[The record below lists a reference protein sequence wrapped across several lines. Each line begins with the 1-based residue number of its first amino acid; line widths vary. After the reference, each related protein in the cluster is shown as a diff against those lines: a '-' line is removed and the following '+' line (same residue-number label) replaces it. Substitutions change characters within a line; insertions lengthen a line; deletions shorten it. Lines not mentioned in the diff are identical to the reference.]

1 MITLLYIALEA
12 VAVLLLLHALY
23 GKKMRWDKYSVGFVV
38 LDCVLMSVIRFGK
51 MNQSVSM
58 IIYVLLIMY
67 CICEFG
73 TNVKQLVVNMILLAV
88 IMMGIELAALIIL
101 QSLGAGIK
109 GYEDISVVFANGII
123 VLIVLKMYKKLD
135 LYVISVSFQR
145 NGRLVAILLLLES
158 SLVFFLIFEYK
169 ILQGKVPVQTIIIS
183 GILVLTVILC
193 IHGLLYR
200 IKYQEKQAEL
210 EAYKTYSVAFS
221 DLITQI
227 RARQHE
233 FDNHISAL
241 CNLHYICKDY
251 DELVSEQSKYAKDV
265 IGNNRFH
272 RLLVSGNPVIAGF
285 LYGKLSSIQEQGIEV
300 TYTFHISEF
309 TSKIPVYLVVE
320 LIGNLLKNA
329 VEAVKTQQVEK
340 QIHLSCT
347 ENENEFCL
355 GVRNRSKK
363 IPLDEMGRFFE
374 KGYSSKGSGRGL
386 GLYNVKEICEKYGVD
401 IVCDNTEVDDKNWFF
416 IELHIKKSDET
427 NLRNKSEKV
436 SK

>member
-1 MITLLYIALEA
+1 MIISLLYVVFEA
-12 VAVLLLLHALY
+12 IAVLLLLHTLY
-23 GKKMRWDKYSVGFVV
+23 GKKICWNIYSIAFVV
-38 LDCVLMSVIRFGK
+38 IDYILMLATKLFGVSQNLSV
-51 MNQSVSM
+51 M
-58 IIYVLLIMY
+58 IYPLLAIYCFVQFKSKIQE
-67 CICEFG
+67 II
-73 TNVKQLVVNMILLAV
+73 VNIVLAV
-88 IMMGIELAALIIL
+88 IMLLGIQLIPLLVFGILGELLIGYENVDIVISNLIIL
-101 QSLGAGIK
+101 IIA
-109 GYEDISVVFANGII
+109 I
-123 VLIVLKMYKKLD
+123 VLYKKVD
-135 LYVISVSFQR
+135 LHTISLTFQR
-145 NGRLVAILLLLES
+145 NSKLIGLILLLES
-158 SLVFFLIFEYK
+158 TLVFLLIFQYK
-169 ILQGKVPVQTIIIS
+169 NAYGKVPIKYTVIS
-183 GILVLTVILC
+183 GIMVLIIILC

-210 EAYKTYSVAFS
+210 EAYKTYSAAFS

-251 DELVSEQSKYAKDV
+251 DELVQEQSKYAKDV
-265 IGNNRFH
+265 ISNNRFH
-272 RLLVSGNPVIAGF
+272 KLLVSGNPVIAGF

-320 LIGNLLKNA
+320 LVGNLLKNA

-355 GVRNRSKK
+355 GVRNRSEK
-363 IPLDEMGRFFE
+363 IPLDEIGRFFE

-401 IVCDNTEVDDKNWFF
+401 IVCDNTEIDDKNWFL
-416 IELHIKKSDET
+416 IELHIKKQTFSY
-427 NLRNKSEKV
+427 
-436 SK
+436 

>member
-1 MITLLYIALEA
+1 MIISLLYVVFEA
-12 VAVLLLLHALY
+12 IAVLLLLHTLY
-23 GKKMRWDKYSVGFVV
+23 GKKICWNIYSIAFVV
-38 LDCVLMSVIRFGK
+38 IDYILMLATKLFGVSQNLSV
-51 MNQSVSM
+51 M
-58 IIYVLLIMY
+58 IYPLLAIYCFVQFKSKIQE
-67 CICEFG
+67 II
-73 TNVKQLVVNMILLAV
+73 VNIVLAV
-88 IMMGIELAALIIL
+88 IMLLGIHLIPLLVFGILGELLIGYENVAIVISNLIIL
-101 QSLGAGIK
+101 IIA
-109 GYEDISVVFANGII
+109 I
-123 VLIVLKMYKKLD
+123 VLYKKVD
-135 LYVISVSFQR
+135 LHTISLTFQR
-145 NGRLVAILLLLES
+145 NSKLIGLILLLES
-158 SLVFFLIFEYK
+158 TLVFLLIFQYK
-169 ILQGKVPVQTIIIS
+169 NAYGKVPIKYTVIS
-183 GILVLTVILC
+183 GIMVLIIILC

-210 EAYKTYSVAFS
+210 EAYKTYSAAFS

-251 DELVSEQSKYAKDV
+251 DELVQEQSKYAKDV
-265 IGNNRFH
+265 ISNNRFH
-272 RLLVSGNPVIAGF
+272 KLLVSGNPVIAGF

-320 LIGNLLKNA
+320 LVGNLLKNA

-355 GVRNRSKK
+355 GVRNRSEK
-363 IPLDEMGRFFE
+363 IPLDEIGRFFE

-401 IVCDNTEVDDKNWFF
+401 IVCDNTEIDDKNWFL
-416 IELHIKKSDET
+416 IELHIKKQTFSY
-427 NLRNKSEKV
+427 
-436 SK
+436 

>member
-1 MITLLYIALEA
+1 MIISLLYVVFEA
-12 VAVLLLLHALY
+12 IAVLLLLHTLY
-23 GKKMRWDKYSVGFVV
+23 GKKICWNIYSIAFVV
-38 LDCVLMSVIRFGK
+38 IDYILMLATKLFGVSQNLSV
-51 MNQSVSM
+51 M
-58 IIYVLLIMY
+58 IYPLLAIYCFVQFKSKIQE
-67 CICEFG
+67 II
-73 TNVKQLVVNMILLAV
+73 VNIVLAV
-88 IMMGIELAALIIL
+88 IMLLGIQLIPLLVFGILGELLIGYENVAIVISNLIIL
-101 QSLGAGIK
+101 IMA
-109 GYEDISVVFANGII
+109 I
-123 VLIVLKMYKKLD
+123 VLYKKVD
-135 LYVISVSFQR
+135 LHTISLTFQR
-145 NGRLVAILLLLES
+145 NSKLIGLILLLES
-158 SLVFFLIFEYK
+158 TLVFLLIFQYK
-169 ILQGKVPVQTIIIS
+169 NAYGKVPIKYTVIS
-183 GILVLTVILC
+183 GIMVLIIILC

-210 EAYKTYSVAFS
+210 EAYKTYSAAFS

-251 DELVSEQSKYAKDV
+251 DELVQEQSKYAKDV
-265 IGNNRFH
+265 ISNNRFH
-272 RLLVSGNPVIAGF
+272 KLLVSGNPVIAGF

-320 LIGNLLKNA
+320 LVGNLLKNA

-355 GVRNRSKK
+355 GVRNRSEK
-363 IPLDEMGRFFE
+363 IPLDEIGRFFE

-401 IVCDNTEVDDKNWFF
+401 IVCDNTEIDDKNWFL
-416 IELHIKKSDET
+416 IELHIKKQTFSY
-427 NLRNKSEKV
+427 
-436 SK
+436 

>member
-1 MITLLYIALEA
+1 M
-12 VAVLLLLHALY
+12 
-23 GKKMRWDKYSVGFVV
+23 

-67 CICEFG
+67 CICKFG

-135 LYVISVSFQR
+135 LYAISVSFQR

-169 ILQGKVPVQTIIIS
+169 ILQGKVPVQTIIVS

-210 EAYKTYSVAFS
+210 EAYKTYSAAFS

-251 DELVSEQSKYAKDV
+251 DELVQEQSKYAKDV
-265 IGNNRFH
+265 ISNNRFH

-355 GVRNRSKK
+355 GVRNRSEK

-401 IVCDNTEVDDKNWFF
+401 IVCDNTEVDDKNWFL
-416 IELHIKKSDET
+416 IELHIKKSDEM
-427 NLRNKSEKV
+427 NLRNKSE

>member
-1 MITLLYIALEA
+1 MIISLLYVVFEA
-12 VAVLLLLHALY
+12 IAVLLLLHTLY
-23 GKKMRWDKYSVGFVV
+23 GKKICWNIYSIAFVV
-38 LDCVLMSVIRFGK
+38 IDYILMLATKLFGVNQNLSV
-51 MNQSVSM
+51 M
-58 IIYVLLIMY
+58 IYPLLAIYCFVQFKSKIQE
-67 CICEFG
+67 II
-73 TNVKQLVVNMILLAV
+73 VNIVLAV
-88 IMMGIELAALIIL
+88 IMLLGIQLIPLLVFGILGELLIGYENVAIVISNLIIL
-101 QSLGAGIK
+101 IIA
-109 GYEDISVVFANGII
+109 I
-123 VLIVLKMYKKLD
+123 VLYKKVD
-135 LYVISVSFQR
+135 LHTISLTFQR
-145 NGRLVAILLLLES
+145 NSKLIGLILLLES
-158 SLVFFLIFEYK
+158 TLVFLLIFQYK
-169 ILQGKVPVQTIIIS
+169 NAYGKVPIKYTVIS
-183 GILVLTVILC
+183 GIMVLIIILC

-210 EAYKTYSVAFS
+210 EAYKTYSAAFS

-251 DELVSEQSKYAKDV
+251 DELVQEQSKYAKDV
-265 IGNNRFH
+265 ISNNRFH
-272 RLLVSGNPVIAGF
+272 KLLVSGNPVIAGF

-320 LIGNLLKNA
+320 LVGNLLKNA

-355 GVRNRSKK
+355 GVRNRSEK
-363 IPLDEMGRFFE
+363 IPLDEIGRFFE

-401 IVCDNTEVDDKNWFF
+401 IVCDNTEIDDKNWFL
-416 IELHIKKSDET
+416 IELHIKKQIFSY
-427 NLRNKSEKV
+427 
-436 SK
+436 

>member
-67 CICEFG
+67 CICKFG

-135 LYVISVSFQR
+135 LYAISVSFQR

-169 ILQGKVPVQTIIIS
+169 ILQGKVPVQTIIVS

-329 VEAVKTQQVEK
+329 VEAIKTQQDEK

-355 GVRNRSKK
+355 GVRNRSEK

-416 IELHIKKSDET
+416 IELHIKKSDEM
-427 NLRNKSEKV
+427 NLRNKSE

>member
-1 MITLLYIALEA
+1 MIISLLYVVFEA
-12 VAVLLLLHALY
+12 IAVLLLLHTLY
-23 GKKMRWDKYSVGFVV
+23 GKKICWNIYSIAFVV
-38 LDCVLMSVIRFGK
+38 IDYILMLATKLFGVSQNLSV
-51 MNQSVSM
+51 M
-58 IIYVLLIMY
+58 IYPLLAIYCFVQFKSKIQE
-67 CICEFG
+67 II
-73 TNVKQLVVNMILLAV
+73 VNIVLAV
-88 IMMGIELAALIIL
+88 IMLLGIQLIPLLVFGILGELLIGYENVAIVISNLIIL
-101 QSLGAGIK
+101 IIA
-109 GYEDISVVFANGII
+109 I
-123 VLIVLKMYKKLD
+123 VLYKKVD
-135 LYVISVSFQR
+135 LHTISLTFQR
-145 NGRLVAILLLLES
+145 NSKLIGLILLLES
-158 SLVFFLIFEYK
+158 TLVFLLIFQYK
-169 ILQGKVPVQTIIIS
+169 NAYGKVPIKYTVIS
-183 GILVLTVILC
+183 GIMVLIIILC

-210 EAYKTYSVAFS
+210 EAYKTYSAAFS

-251 DELVSEQSKYAKDV
+251 DELVQEQSKYAKDV
-265 IGNNRFH
+265 ISNNRFH
-272 RLLVSGNPVIAGF
+272 KLLVSGNPVIAGF

-320 LIGNLLKNA
+320 LVGNLLKNA

-355 GVRNRSKK
+355 GVRNRSEK
-363 IPLDEMGRFFE
+363 IPLDEIGRFFE

-401 IVCDNTEVDDKNWFF
+401 IVCDNTEIDDKNWFL
-416 IELHIKKSDET
+416 IELHIKKQTFSC
-427 NLRNKSEKV
+427 
-436 SK
+436 

>member
-135 LYVISVSFQR
+135 LYAISVSFQR

-200 IKYQEKQAEL
+200 IK
-210 EAYKTYSVAFS
+210 
-221 DLITQI
+221 
-227 RARQHE
+227 
-233 FDNHISAL
+233 
-241 CNLHYICKDY
+241 
-251 DELVSEQSKYAKDV
+251 
-265 IGNNRFH
+265 
-272 RLLVSGNPVIAGF
+272 
-285 LYGKLSSIQEQGIEV
+285 
-300 TYTFHISEF
+300 
-309 TSKIPVYLVVE
+309 
-320 LIGNLLKNA
+320 
-329 VEAVKTQQVEK
+329 
-340 QIHLSCT
+340 
-347 ENENEFCL
+347 
-355 GVRNRSKK
+355 
-363 IPLDEMGRFFE
+363 
-374 KGYSSKGSGRGL
+374 
-386 GLYNVKEICEKYGVD
+386 
-401 IVCDNTEVDDKNWFF
+401 
-416 IELHIKKSDET
+416 
-427 NLRNKSEKV
+427 
-436 SK
+436 

>member
-1 MITLLYIALEA
+1 M
-12 VAVLLLLHALY
+12 
-23 GKKMRWDKYSVGFVV
+23 

-135 LYVISVSFQR
+135 LYAISVSFQR

-355 GVRNRSKK
+355 GVRNRSEK
-363 IPLDEMGRFFE
+363 IPLDEIGRFFE

-401 IVCDNTEVDDKNWFF
+401 IVCDNTEIDDKNWFL

>member
-67 CICEFG
+67 CICKFG
-73 TNVKQLVVNMILLAV
+73 TNVKQLVVNMILLVV

-135 LYVISVSFQR
+135 LYAISVSFQR

-169 ILQGKVPVQTIIIS
+169 ILQGKVPVQTIIVS

-210 EAYKTYSVAFS
+210 EAYKTYSAAFS

-251 DELVSEQSKYAKDV
+251 DELVQEQSKYAKDV
-265 IGNNRFH
+265 ISNNRFH

-355 GVRNRSKK
+355 GVRNRSEK

-401 IVCDNTEVDDKNWFF
+401 IVCDNTEVDDKNWFL
-416 IELHIKKSDET
+416 IELHIKKSDEM
-427 NLRNKSEKV
+427 NLRNKSE

>member
-135 LYVISVSFQR
+135 LYAISVSFQR

-355 GVRNRSKK
+355 GVRNRSEK

-416 IELHIKKSDET
+416 IELHIKKSDEM
-427 NLRNKSEKV
+427 NLRNKSE